1 MKTDHRRLSKNL
13 WVLGLAAFAAFVP
26 QNAFALSAV
35 VSQIQGEVLVQ
46 KAGAAD
52 AWDTITQETTLQ
64 SGDSVKTR
72 MGSCVLVYSDQ
83 ATFSVDQN
91 TSLMLEERSDA
102 QDIKL
107 LLGKI
112 KGKVNKQRAEQ
123 PFVVSTPAA
132 VATVRGTDVD
142 FSYNDQGQ
150 LTVDLHNGQIQ
161 VVNED
166 AQMQLDL
173 DGKKSIT
180 IQYDKEANLLRVRNE
195 CGSDGAVKF
204 NVLGAEYS
212 ENPCEE
218 KEVDLSTS
226 EQGTTIPDIDNS
238 PERLENLDEGR
249 EPISP
254 NGA

>member
-1 MKTDHRRLSKNL
+1 MKTIHRRLSKSL
-13 WVLGLAAFAAFVP
+13 RVLALASFAAFMP

-46 KAGAAD
+46 KAGVAEP
-52 AWDTITQETTLQ
+52 WNTITQDTALQ

-72 MGSCVLVYSDQ
+72 AGSCLLVYSDQ

-91 TSLMLEERSDA
+91 TTLTLEERADA

-112 KGKVNKQRAEQ
+112 KGKVTKQKAEQ
-123 PFVVSTPAA
+123 PFVVTTPAA
-132 VATVRGTDVD
+132 VSTVRGTEVD
-142 FSYNDQGQ
+142 FAFNDQGQ

-173 DGKKSIT
+173 DGNKSIT
-180 IQYDKEANLLRVRNE
+180 IQYDKEANILRIKNE
-195 CGSDGAVKF
+195 CGSDGPVKF

-226 EQGTTIPDIDNS
+226 EQGTTVPDINNNPD
-238 PERLENLDEGR
+238 RLENLDEGR

-254 NGA
+254 TS